1 MADERLKR
9 PCDVCLEVDD
19 HPRHV
24 HGLAP
29 DDPNAVAPNDTD
41 FELVVGQPGVSAA
54 SLQQFLD
61 PLTQIRHL
69 DCCADKGCPTG
80 TCGPQLEAADHAHGD
95 ELLAAIQKEG

>member
-24 HGLAP
+24 HSLAP
-29 DDPNAVAPNDTD
+29 DEAVTPSDTD
-41 FELVVGQPGVSAA
+41 FELVVGQPGVSAS
-54 SLQQFLD
+54 SLAQFLD

-69 DCCADKGCPTG
+69 DCCAERGCPTG
-80 TCGPQLEAADHAHGD
+80 TCGPQLEAASGAKGE
-95 ELLAAIQKEG
+95 ELLASIQKEG